1 MAHQEKNCENPEEE
15 LESSSNP
22 FEIPISVKIGISFFS
37 LLLIGVCVY
46 LVSKYLCAPK
56 IFASPKDLG
65 LTQIFLFSVAA
76 LIIVWVP
83 WQRLGIRITKIG
95 GIEFEKIV
103 AEQASE
109 HAEDLS
115 YLYDRIEALEV
126 GLRRT
131 DEMADITEQFK
142 EPDLRSL
149 LVDFLT
155 KYDTWAFPPS
165 RIRAWGA
172 QQQGFSALSGYEH
185 PFIRSTLQKL
195 VSENILETRVSKKG
209 NTLYRIQNPNK

>member
-1 MAHQEKNCENPEEE
+1 MKHQETNYEEPEEE

-22 FEIPISVKIGISFFS
+22 FEIPTSVKIGISFFS
-37 LLLIGVCVY
+37 FLLIGICVY
-46 LVSKYLCAPK
+46 LVSKHLCAPET
-56 IFASPKDLG
+56 FASPKDLG
-65 LTQIFLFSVAA
+65 LTPIFLFSLTA

-95 GIEFEKIV
+95 GIEFEKVV

-109 HAEDLS
+109 HAEELS
-115 YLYDRIEALEV
+115 YLQDRIESLEA

-131 DEMADITEQFK
+131 DEMAEITEQFR
-142 EPDLRSL
+142 EPDLRDL
-149 LVDFLT
+149 LVAFLT
-155 KYDTWAFPPS
+155 KYNTWAFSPS

-172 QQQGFSALSGYEH
+172 QQQGFSALSSYEH

-195 VSENILETRVSKKG
+195 VSENVLDTRVSKKG
-209 NTLYRIQNPNK
+209 NTLYRISKP